1 MGCCVFVNSNNDLT
15 RESYDIIVPIAT
27 DGNQSFTEKNPLFL
41 SPLNKENNNNLTSFP
56 SSLIKSKD
64 NPNGIV
70 VIKMKY

>member
-1 MGCCVFVNSNNDLT
+1 MGCCVLINSNNDLT
-15 RESYDIIVPIAT
+15 RESYDIIVPTST
-27 DGNQSFTEKNPLFL
+27 DCNQSFSEKNPLFL
-41 SPLNKENNNNLTSFP
+41 GPFNKEKNNNLTSFP